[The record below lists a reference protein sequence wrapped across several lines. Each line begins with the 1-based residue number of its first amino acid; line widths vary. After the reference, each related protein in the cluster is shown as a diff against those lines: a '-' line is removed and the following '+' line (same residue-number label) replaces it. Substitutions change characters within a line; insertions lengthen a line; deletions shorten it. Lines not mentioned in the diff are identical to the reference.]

1 MQEEVQRSLAQKQ
14 EQEAAVQLLQSKLVS
29 ASSRLE
35 GMESVLASQ
44 QQESA
49 AAAEAREEATRKAKA
64 LEVLKLLSSH
74 ADCCCSW
81 QPLVIHNSYDC
92 KHQLAPILTTA
103 HQL

>member
-44 QQESA
+44 QQESLA
-49 AAAEAREEATRKAKA
+49 AVEAREEAARKATA
-64 LEVLKLLSSH
+64 LEVS
-74 ADCCCSW
+74 
-81 QPLVIHNSYDC
+81 
-92 KHQLAPILTTA
+92 
-103 HQL
+103 